1 MEVLD
6 LLAQQSASVKLI
18 NALISGIALGAIYAL
33 LAMGF
38 VIIFKATQVL
48 NFAHGALAAL
58 GGYLTAYFSTI
69 LAVPTRWLP
78 QGMWGREVLGWL
90 GALALAV
97 LATAFIGLILE
108 RLFIEPMIGEP
119 LFSVAIITLG
129 MEIVIRT
136 ITEDF
141 ISVGTRSVGDP
152 WQFNGFEF
160 FVGEERLFI
169 LYTQFVTLGMAIA
182 AALFLVLFFRSKTGV
197 AMRAT
202 AFDQEAAMVQGIPVS
217 RIFAISWVIGAGLAA
232 VAGVFTSVAP
242 RAGGV
247 TGGIVGTAFVA
258 FRAFPAI
265 IIGGL
270 DSIVGAAVGAIIVGL
285 AEVFAGT
292 YLTGPSFSFLG
303 LGFQTIVPY
312 LLMLGVLL
320 VRPYGIFGTAEI
332 RRV

>member
-1 MEVLD
+1 MEFIAV
-6 LLAQQSASVKLI
+6 LAQQQASVKFI
-18 NALISGIALGAIYAL
+18 NAVVSGIALGAIYAL

-58 GGYLTAYFSTI
+58 GGYLTAYLATI
-69 LAVPTRWLP
+69 LRIPVKWLP
-78 QGMWGREVLGWL
+78 EGLWGRAVWGWL
-90 GALALAV
+90 LAFALAV
-97 LATAFIGLILE
+97 LATGFIGLFLE

-129 MEIVIRT
+129 IEIVVRT
-136 ITEDF
+136 ITEDY
-141 ISVGTRSVGDP
+141 INVGTRSVGDP
-152 WQFNGFEF
+152 WQFTGYEF
-160 FVGEERLFI
+160 FIGDGRVFI
-169 LYTQFVTLGMAIA
+169 LYTQFVTLA
-182 AALFLVLFFRSKTGV
+182 AALVGAAFLVLFFRSKTGI

-217 RIFAISWVIGAGLAA
+217 RIFAVSWIIGAGLAA
-232 VAGVFTSVAP
+232 VAGVFASVAP

-270 DSIVGAAVGAIIVGL
+270 DSISGAAIGAMIVGM
-285 AEVFAGT
+285 AEVMAGN

-312 LLMLGVLL
+312 LLMLAVLL
-320 VRPYGIFGTAEI
+320 VRPYGLFGTEEI

>member
-1 MEVLD
+1 MELVG
-6 LLAQQSASVKLI
+6 LLAQQSASVKFI
-18 NALISGIALGAIYAL
+18 NTLVSGVALGAIYAL

-58 GGYLTAYFSTI
+58 GGYLTAYMATI
-69 LAVPTRWLP
+69 LQIPVRWLP
-78 QGMWGREVLGWL
+78 EGLWGRAALGWL

-97 LATAFIGLILE
+97 AATAFVGLVLE
-108 RLFIEPMIGEP
+108 RLFVEPMVGEP
-119 LFSVAIITLG
+119 LFSIAIITLG
-129 MEIVIRT
+129 IEIVVRT
-136 ITEDF
+136 ITEDY
-141 ISVGTRSVGDP
+141 INVGTRSVGDP
-152 WQFNGFEF
+152 WQFTGFEF
-160 FVGEERLFI
+160 FLGDERVFI
-169 LYTQFVTLGMAIA
+169 LYTQFVTLAMALVA
-182 AALFLVLFFRSKTGV
+182 SAFLVLFFRSRTGI

-202 AFDQEAAMVQGIPVS
+202 AFDQEAAMAQGIPVS
-217 RIFAISWVIGAGLAA
+217 RIFAVSWIIGAGLAA
-232 VAGVFTSVAP
+232 IAGVFASVAP

-270 DSIVGAAVGAIIVGL
+270 DSIAGSAIGALIVGL
-285 AEVFAGT
+285 AEVFAGS
-292 YLTGPSFSFLG
+292 YLSGPTFSFLG

-312 LLMLGVLL
+312 LLMLAVLL
-320 VRPYGIFGTAEI
+320 VRPYGLFGTAEI